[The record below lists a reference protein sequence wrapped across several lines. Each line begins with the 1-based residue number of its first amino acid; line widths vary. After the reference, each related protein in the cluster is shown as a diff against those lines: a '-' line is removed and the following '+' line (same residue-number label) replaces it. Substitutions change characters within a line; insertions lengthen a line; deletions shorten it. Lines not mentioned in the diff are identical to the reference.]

1 VRVAERLAPDPF
13 GATVNPKLPL
23 PEPPLPT
30 FSHAALETGVQ
41 EQPSGADTLTVPLP
55 PDLKNITVLDEIET
69 RQAEPLCVMFTLL
82 PATSID
88 ADRPSDE
95 GLAATVKP
103 ALAVPTPTPP
113 VTTHGAEDTG
123 VQAHPLSAVTL
134 ILPVPPAAENAVAL
148 AETE

>member
-1 VRVAERLAPDPF
+1 L
-13 GATVNPKLPL
+13 GATVNPRLPF
-23 PEPPLPT
+23 PEPPLPLV
-30 FSHAALETGVQ
+30 SQAALDTGVH

-55 PDLKNITVLDEIET
+55 PDVKNITVLDEIET
-69 RQAEPLCVMFTLL
+69 RQAEPLCMTSTFL

-95 GLAATVKP
+95 ELAATVKP
-103 ALAVPTPTPP
+103 ALAVPRPTPP

-123 VQAHPLSAVTL
+123 VQAHPLDAVTL